1 MTAAQIGEALIPW
14 IPAIVA
20 LIAAFVALTNR
31 NRDSNDRKS
40 GSWTE
45 LANENRNLRG
55 EMDTLR
61 DDFDEFRKE
70 VAEFKAGVDRKD
82 RAYANVLSDAANQW
96 PKDHEGPM
104 FNPDDIDV
112 IGDTMPPFFRRAR
125 PLFSEPPRPRGSPR

>member
-1 MTAAQIGEALIPW
+1 MTAAQIGESLVPW
-14 IPAIVA
+14 IPAVVA

-31 NRDSNDRKS
+31 NRDSSDRKS
-40 GSWTE
+40 ASWTD
-45 LANENRNLRG
+45 LSNSNAALRG
-55 EMDTLR
+55 ELDDLR
-61 DDFDEFRKE
+61 EEFDSFREE
-70 VAEFKAGVDRKD
+70 VKQFKAGVDRKD

-125 PLFSEPPRPRGSPR
+125 PRFSEPPRAR